1 MQLRSFSVS
10 GFRSLYDI
18 RDIPLRSLMILTGR
32 NDSGKTATLEAVAFL
47 LNARQVT
54 ESDFLDSADTL
65 ASDQLSVTGEFIL
78 SDDEQ
83 CTLGLP
89 HTVRIRRTAI
99 RGSARTDYQ
108 VERQVPVD
116 VRLRDLDFMNLTK
129 LKETARALEVT
140 PDGAA
145 NAKESFLR
153 TLRPLA
159 AESEQCLDWVQASD
173 DIVGILPKYLYL
185 SGVDVTDTRAQLRT
199 ALKFTY
205 QGILRDDKFV
215 ELVEQLQ
222 ASTEAELAGRADEL
236 CELIERRCD
245 GFSEVSIKP
254 QVSFRDALSDVQV
267 VARRDGRL
275 IDFDEVGAGRRRQ
288 LVQAIWEWSNDQL
301 RSATNQGTSVVVAY
315 DEPDTHLDYVRQ
327 RGFMELVR
335 DQCVNPGV
343 RSIVATHSVQ
353 MIDQIPL
360 EDVVH
365 LELKDGLTIVHKL
378 PDTDIAGACESFIGQ
393 LAEELGLTT
402 SVVLFERC
410 FLLVEGESEKSAF
423 PRLFRLVTG
432 RRTQEVGVV
441 LIDSGGNSTVLRLV
455 THLREMGKPVLVIV
469 DKDSLRQSLFKR
481 ENLEKH
487 GVRPEDIDYIGNPN
501 ELEELFTDKQWVDT
515 ADKFWPRTDGQP
527 WSPAA
532 IAGLRSGGKFS
543 KKLADLIERNSGQT
557 VRKPKLV
564 ARLAELLQTREE
576 VPDDLIKAFER
587 VLQYIQPA
595 PGPHTSIG
603 DRSA

>member
-10 GFRSLYDI
+10 GFRSLHDI
-18 RDIPLRSLMILTGR
+18 DDLPLRTPTILTGR
-32 NDSGKTATLEAVAFL
+32 NDSGKSATLDALAFL
-47 LNARQVT
+47 LNARRAT
-54 ESDFLDSADTL
+54 ESDFLDGMETAVSE
-65 ASDQLSVTGEFIL
+65 QLSVTGEFVL
-78 SDDEQ
+78 SAEEHQ
-83 CTLGLP
+83 ALGLP
-89 HTVRIRRTAI
+89 ETVRIRRIAV
-99 RGSARTDYQ
+99 RGSARADYQ

-116 VRLRDLDFMNLTK
+116 VRLRDLDFMNLPT
-129 LKETARALEVT
+129 LKETARALKVS

-153 TLRPLA
+153 ALRPLA
-159 AESEQCLDWVQASD
+159 AACEQCLDWVQASD
-173 DIVGILPKYLYL
+173 ETVGDLPKYLHL
-185 SGVDVTDTRAQLRT
+185 SGADVTDTRAQLRT

-205 QGILRDDKFV
+205 QGILRDDKFIK
-215 ELVEQLQ
+215 LVDELQ
-222 ASTEAELAGRADEL
+222 ASTEAELAGKADEL

-267 VARRDGRL
+267 VARRDGRSV
-275 IDFDEVGAGRRRQ
+275 DFDEVGAGRRRQ

-301 RSATNQGTSVVVAY
+301 RSTIGQGTSVVVAY

-335 DQCVNPGV
+335 SQCTNPGV

-365 LELKDGLTIVHKL
+365 LELKDGLTVVHKL
-378 PDTDIAGACESFIGQ
+378 PDTDTSDDCESFISQ

-402 SVVLFERC
+402 STVLFERC

-423 PRLFRLVTG
+423 PRLFRLATG
-432 RRTQEVGVV
+432 RRTQEVGVI
-441 LIDSGGNSTVLRLV
+441 LFDSGGNGTVLKLIA
-455 THLREMGKPVLVIV
+455 HLRAMGKPVLVIV
-469 DKDSLRQSLFKR
+469 DKDSLKQSLFKR

-487 GVRPEDIDYIGNPN
+487 GVRPEHIDYIGDPN
-501 ELEELFTDKQWVDT
+501 ELEELFTDEQWTIT
-515 ADKFWPRTDGQP
+515 ADKFWPRSDGQL
-527 WSPAA
+527 WRPAQV
-532 IAGLRSGGKFS
+532 AGLRGTGKFS
-543 KKLADLIERNSGQT
+543 NKLVDLLERGSDQI

-564 ARLAELLQTREE
+564 ARLAELLQSRDEI
-576 VPDDLIKAFER
+576 PDDLIKAFER
-587 VLQYIQPA
+587 VLDYVQPTP
-595 PGPHTSIG
+595 PGQHV
-603 DRSA
+603 DR

>member
-10 GFRSLYDI
+10 GFRSLHDI
-18 RDIPLRSLMILTGR
+18 DDLPLRTPTILTGR
-32 NDSGKTATLEAVAFL
+32 NDSGKSATLDALAFL
-47 LNARQVT
+47 LNARRAT
-54 ESDFLDSADTL
+54 ESDFLNGMETVVSE
-65 ASDQLSVTGEFIL
+65 QLSVTGEFVL
-78 SDDEQ
+78 SAEEHQ
-83 CTLGLP
+83 ALGLP
-89 HTVRIRRTAI
+89 ETVRIRRIAV
-99 RGSARTDYQ
+99 RGSARADYQ

-116 VRLRDLDFMNLTK
+116 VRLRDLNFMNLPT
-129 LKETARALEVT
+129 LKETVLALHVS

-159 AESEQCLDWVQASD
+159 ATCEQCLDWVQASD
-173 DIVGILPKYLYL
+173 EIVEALPKYLHL
-185 SGVDVTDTRAQLRT
+185 SGADVTDTRAQLRT

-205 QGILRDDKFV
+205 QGILRDEKFV
-215 ELVEQLQ
+215 KLVDELQ

-245 GFSEVSIKP
+245 GLSEVSIKP

-267 VARRDGRL
+267 VARRDGRSV
-275 IDFDEVGAGRRRQ
+275 DFDEVGAGRRRQ

-301 RSATNQGTSVVVAY
+301 RSTTGQGTSVVVAY

-335 DQCVNPGV
+335 SQCTNPGV

-360 EDVVH
+360 DDVVH
-365 LELKDGLTIVHKL
+365 LELKDGLTVVHKL
-378 PDTDIAGACESFIGQ
+378 PDTDTADDCESFISQ

-402 SVVLFERC
+402 STVLFERC

-423 PRLFRLVTG
+423 PRLFRLATG
-432 RRTQEVGVV
+432 RRTQEVGIV
-441 LIDSGGNSTVLRLV
+441 LFDSGGNGTVLKLIA
-455 THLREMGKPVLVIV
+455 HLRAMGKPVLVIV
-469 DKDSLRQSLFKR
+469 DKDSLKQSLFKR

-487 GVRPEDIDYIGNPN
+487 GVRPEHIDYIGDPN
-501 ELEELFTDKQWVDT
+501 ELEELFTDEQWAIT
-515 ADKFWPRTDGQP
+515 ADKFWPRSDGQL
-527 WSPAA
+527 WRPAEV
-532 IAGLRSGGKFS
+532 AGLRGTGKFS
-543 KKLADLIERNSGQT
+543 NKLVDLLERGSDEI

-564 ARLAELLQTREE
+564 ARLAELLQSRDEI
-576 VPDDLIKAFER
+576 PDDLIKALER
-587 VLQYIQPA
+587 VLDFVQPTP
-595 PGPHTSIG
+595 PGQHV
-603 DRSA
+603 DR